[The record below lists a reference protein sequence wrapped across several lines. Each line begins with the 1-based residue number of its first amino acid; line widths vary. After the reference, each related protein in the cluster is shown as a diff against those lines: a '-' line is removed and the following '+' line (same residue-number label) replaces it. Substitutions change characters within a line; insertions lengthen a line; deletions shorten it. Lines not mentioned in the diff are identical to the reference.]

1 LTTHLKNV
9 GCLFTWDS
17 IKKCIHHQYNIEIL
31 IEDGIIIDMGPSI
44 EKGNHSIDCN
54 YKLVT
59 PGFID
64 SHTHPVFFQGRE
76 EEYAQRLS
84 GISYQ
89 EIAKKGGGILS
100 SVEGVRN
107 ATIDTLVDKLNLR
120 MDRFLQ
126 NGTTT
131 IEAKSGYGLSTD
143 SELKSLEVIQKVSQ
157 NHSID
162 IIPTF
167 MGAHAFPPEYSGNH
181 DAYVDLI
188 CNEMIPAVSEQGIAK
203 YCDVFCE
210 EGYFD
215 LDQTSRIL
223 KTGKNYD
230 LIPRIHADEFRDSG
244 AAELAAELE
253 CVSAD
258 HLMAVNGK
266 GIQVL
271 SEKNVTG
278 TLLPGTTFFL
288 GSHQYAPARRMIE
301 AGVPVALAS
310 DYNPGS
316 SHIQSM
322 SFILVL
328 ACLHLHMSIEE
339 AMIASTW
346 QGAVSLGLENQVG
359 SIEIGKKADII
370 VWDVEKPIDVVYSCP
385 GANIRH
391 VIKNGMQIF

>member
-1 LTTHLKNV
+1 MTTHLKNV

-131 IEAKSGYGLSTD
+131 VEAKSGYGLSTD
-143 SELKSLEVIQKVSQ
+143 SELKSLEVIQRVSQ

>member
-1 LTTHLKNV
+1 MITHLENI

-17 IKKCIHHQYNIEIL
+17 IKKCIHQQDNIDIL
-31 IEDGIIIDMGPSI
+31 IKDGVVIDIGSSV
-44 EKGNHSIDCN
+44 EKGNFSIDCN
-54 YKLVT
+54 NKLVT
-59 PGFID
+59 PGFVD

-76 EEYAQRLS
+76 EEYAQRIS

-89 EIAKKGGGILS
+89 EIADKGGGIQS
-100 SVEGVRN
+100 SIEGVRN
-107 ATIDTLVDKLNLR
+107 ATIDALVDKVHLR

-131 IEAKSGYGLSTD
+131 VEAKSGYGLSTD

-223 KTGKNYD
+223 KNGKNYD
-230 LIPRIHADEFRDSG
+230 LIHRIHADEFMDSG

-385 GANIRH
+385 GAKIRH
-391 VIKNGMQIF
+391 VFKNGLQIF

>member
-1 LTTHLKNV
+1 MTTHLKNV

-76 EEYAQRLS
+76 EEYVQRLS

-89 EIAKKGGGILS
+89 EIAKKGGGIQS

-107 ATIDTLVDKLNLR
+107 ATIDTLVDKVHLR

-131 IEAKSGYGLSTD
+131 VEAKSGYGLSTD
-143 SELKSLEVIQKVSQ
+143 SELKSLEVIQRVSQ
-157 NHSID
+157 NHSND
-162 IIPTF
+162 IIPTY
-167 MGAHAFPPEYSGNH
+167 MGAHAFPPEYSGNL
-181 DAYVDLI
+181 DSYVDLI
-188 CNEMIPAVSEQGIAK
+188 CNEMIPAVSKQGIAK

-223 KTGKNYD
+223 NTGKKYD

>member
-1 LTTHLKNV
+1 MTTHLKNV

-76 EEYAQRLS
+76 EEYVQRLS

-89 EIAKKGGGILS
+89 EIAKKGGGIQS

-107 ATIDTLVDKLNLR
+107 ATIDTLVDKVHLR

-131 IEAKSGYGLSTD
+131 VEAKSGYGLSTD
-143 SELKSLEVIQKVSQ
+143 SELKSLEVIQRVSQ

-181 DAYVDLI
+181 DSYVDLI
-188 CNEMIPAVSEQGIAK
+188 CNEMIPAVSKQGIAK

-328 ACLHLHMSIEE
+328 ACLYLHMTIEE

-391 VIKNGMQIF
+391 VLKNGFQIF

>member
-1 LTTHLKNV
+1 LKNV

-131 IEAKSGYGLSTD
+131 VEAKSGYGLSTD

>member
-1 LTTHLKNV
+1 MTTHLKNV

-131 IEAKSGYGLSTD
+131 VEAKSGYGLSTD
-143 SELKSLEVIQKVSQ
+143 SELKSLEVIQRVSQ

-271 SEKNVTG
+271 SVKNVTG

-370 VWDVEKPIDVVYSCP
+370 VWDVEKPIDVVYFCP

>member
-1 LTTHLKNV
+1 MTTHLKNV

-76 EEYAQRLS
+76 EEYVQRLS

-89 EIAKKGGGILS
+89 EIAKKGGGIQS

-107 ATIDTLVDKLNLR
+107 ATIDTLVDKVHLR

-131 IEAKSGYGLSTD
+131 VEAKSGYGLSTD
-143 SELKSLEVIQKVSQ
+143 SELKSLEVIQRVSQ

-391 VIKNGMQIF
+391 VFKNGFQIF

>member
-1 LTTHLKNV
+1 MTTHLKNV

-131 IEAKSGYGLSTD
+131 VEAKSGYGLSTD
-143 SELKSLEVIQKVSQ
+143 SELKSLEVIQRVSQ

-288 GSHQYAPARRMIE
+288 GSHQSAPARRMIE

-370 VWDVEKPIDVVYSCP
+370 VWDVEKPIDVVYFCP

>member
-1 LTTHLKNV
+1 MTTHLKNV

-346 QGAVSLGLENQVG
+346 QGAVALGLENQVG
-359 SIEIGKKADII
+359 SIEIGKRADII

>member
-1 LTTHLKNV
+1 MTTHLKNV

>member
-1 LTTHLKNV
+1 MTTHLKNV

-131 IEAKSGYGLSTD
+131 VEAKSGYGLSTD

-370 VWDVEKPIDVVYSCP
+370 VWDVEKPIDVVYFCP

>member
-1 LTTHLKNV
+1 MTTHLKNV

-131 IEAKSGYGLSTD
+131 VEAKSGYGLSTD
-143 SELKSLEVIQKVSQ
+143 SELKSLEVIQRVSQ

-391 VIKNGMQIF
+391 VFKNGLQIF

>member
-1 LTTHLKNV
+1 MTTHLKNV

-84 GISYQ
+84 GFSYQ

-131 IEAKSGYGLSTD
+131 VEAKSGYGLSTD

-370 VWDVEKPIDVVYSCP
+370 VWDVEKPIDVVYFCT

>member
-1 LTTHLKNV
+1 MTTHLKNV

-31 IEDGIIIDMGPSI
+31 IEDGTIIDMGPSI

-131 IEAKSGYGLSTD
+131 VEAKSGYGLSTD

>member
-1 LTTHLKNV
+1 MTTHLKNV

-64 SHTHPVFFQGRE
+64 SHTHPVYFQGRE

-370 VWDVEKPIDVVYSCP
+370 VWDVEKPIDVVYFCP

>member
-1 LTTHLKNV
+1 MIPTRI
-9 GCLFTWDS
+9 LF
-17 IKKCIHHQYNIEIL
+17 
-31 IEDGIIIDMGPSI
+31 
-44 EKGNHSIDCN
+44 
-54 YKLVT
+54 
-59 PGFID
+59 
-64 SHTHPVFFQGRE
+64 FFQGRE
-76 EEYAQRLS
+76 EEYAQRIS

-89 EIAKKGGGILS
+89 EISDKGGGIQS

-107 ATIDTLVDKLNLR
+107 ANIDTLVDIVHLR

-131 IEAKSGYGLSTD
+131 VEAKSGYGLSTD
-143 SELKSLEVIQKVSQ
+143 SELKSLEVIQRVSQ

-181 DAYVDLI
+181 DSYVDLI
-188 CNEMIPAVSEQGIAK
+188 CNEMIPAVSKQGIAK

-223 KTGKNYD
+223 NTGKKYD

-271 SEKNVTG
+271 SDKNVTG

-328 ACLHLHMSIEE
+328 ACLYLHMTIEE
-339 AMIASTW
+339 AMIASTC

-359 SIEIGKKADII
+359 SVEIGKKADII

-385 GANIRH
+385 GAKIQH
-391 VIKNGMQIF
+391 VLKNGFQIF

>member
-1 LTTHLKNV
+1 MTTHLKNV

-131 IEAKSGYGLSTD
+131 VEAKSGYGLSTD
-143 SELKSLEVIQKVSQ
+143 SELKSLEVIQRVSQ

-370 VWDVEKPIDVVYSCP
+370 VWDVEKPIDVVYFCP

>member
-1 LTTHLKNV
+1 MTTHLKNV

-157 NHSID
+157 N
-162 IIPTF
+162 
-167 MGAHAFPPEYSGNH
+167 
-181 DAYVDLI
+181 
-188 CNEMIPAVSEQGIAK
+188 Q
-203 YCDVFCE
+203 
-210 EGYFD
+210 
-215 LDQTSRIL
+215 
-223 KTGKNYD
+223 
-230 LIPRIHADEFRDSG
+230 
-244 AAELAAELE
+244 
-253 CVSAD
+253 
-258 HLMAVNGK
+258 
-266 GIQVL
+266 
-271 SEKNVTG
+271 
-278 TLLPGTTFFL
+278 
-288 GSHQYAPARRMIE
+288 
-301 AGVPVALAS
+301 
-310 DYNPGS
+310 
-316 SHIQSM
+316 
-322 SFILVL
+322 
-328 ACLHLHMSIEE
+328 
-339 AMIASTW
+339 
-346 QGAVSLGLENQVG
+346 NQ
-359 SIEIGKKADII
+359 I
-370 VWDVEKPIDVVYSCP
+370 
-385 GANIRH
+385 
-391 VIKNGMQIF
+391 

>member
-1 LTTHLKNV
+1 MTTHLKNV

-76 EEYAQRLS
+76 EEYVQRLS

-89 EIAKKGGGILS
+89 EIAKKGGGIQS

-107 ATIDTLVDKLNLR
+107 ATIDTLVDKVHLR

-131 IEAKSGYGLSTD
+131 VEAKSGYGLSTD
-143 SELKSLEVIQKVSQ
+143 SELKSLEVIQRVSQ

-188 CNEMIPAVSEQGIAK
+188 CNEMIPAVSKQGIAK

-223 KTGKNYD
+223 NTGKKYD

-328 ACLHLHMSIEE
+328 ACLYLHMTIEE

-359 SIEIGKKADII
+359 SVEIGKKADII

-391 VIKNGMQIF
+391 VLKNGFQIF

>member
-1 LTTHLKNV
+1 MTTHLKNV

-131 IEAKSGYGLSTD
+131 VEAKSGYGLSTD

-328 ACLHLHMSIEE
+328 ACLYLHMTIEE

-370 VWDVEKPIDVVYSCP
+370 VWDVEKPIDVVYFCP

>member
-1 LTTHLKNV
+1 MKNV

-44 EKGNHSIDCN
+44 KKGNHSIDCN

-76 EEYAQRLS
+76 EEYVQRLS

-89 EIAKKGGGILS
+89 EIAKKGGGIQS

-107 ATIDTLVDKLNLR
+107 ATIDTLVDKVHLR

-131 IEAKSGYGLSTD
+131 VEAKSGYGLSTD
-143 SELKSLEVIQKVSQ
+143 SELKSLEVIQRVSQ

-188 CNEMIPAVSEQGIAK
+188 CNEMIPAVSKQGIAK

-223 KTGKNYD
+223 NTGKKYD

>member
-1 LTTHLKNV
+1 MTTHLKNV

-131 IEAKSGYGLSTD
+131 VEAKSGYGLSTD

>member
-131 IEAKSGYGLSTD
+131 VEAKSGYGLSTD
-143 SELKSLEVIQKVSQ
+143 SELKSLEVIQRVSQ

-370 VWDVEKPIDVVYSCP
+370 VWDVEKPIDVVYFCP

>member
-1 LTTHLKNV
+1 MTTHLKNV

-89 EIAKKGGGILS
+89 EIAKKGGGIQS

-126 NGTTT
+126 YGTTT
-131 IEAKSGYGLSTD
+131 VEAKSGYGLSTD
-143 SELKSLEVIQKVSQ
+143 SELKSLEVIQRVSQ

-188 CNEMIPAVSEQGIAK
+188 CNEMIPAVSKQGIAK

-223 KTGKNYD
+223 NTGKKYD

-271 SEKNVTG
+271 SDKNVIG

-370 VWDVEKPIDVVYSCP
+370 VWDVEKPIDVVYFCP